1 MTDIK
6 PEILET
12 LQKIN
17 EKYSA
22 QGQDAGAF
30 LKGFS
35 HIKPVTYW
43 DYIEVDTLLSLQ
55 RPRTDFPDET
65 IFIMY
70 HQVTE
75 LLLKLIVHELK
86 QVTDSDKTDATFF
99 KIKMERVN
107 RYAGVLTQSFSV
119 MREGMDYDQYNEF
132 RLTLAPASGLQ
143 SNQFRVVEILC
154 TDLPLLVN
162 SRMKGKMKADA
173 NVDELFVELYWK
185 DAGLD
190 RKTGKKTQTLRN
202 FEEKYQ
208 DELKG
213 LAMRMKSKNL
223 LQRFKAIEE
232 KSAGHEELKKA
243 LKDFDHTYNVV
254 WPLAHLKTAEY
265 YLNFKGEVKP
275 ATGGSDWQKYLHPS
289 FQRRIFFPEL
299 WSEEELKNW
308 GNVEGAVL

>member
-1 MTDIK
+1 MDEIK
-6 PEILET
+6 PELLET
-12 LQKIN
+12 LRKIN
-17 EKYSA
+17 EKYAA

-35 HIKPVTYW
+35 HIRPVTYW

-55 RPRTDFPDET
+55 RPRTDFPDEP

-86 QVTDSDKTDATFF
+86 QVTDAEKTSAEFF
-99 KIKMERVN
+99 RIKMERVN

-119 MREGMDYDQYNEF
+119 MREGMDYEQYNEF
-132 RLTLAPASGLQ
+132 RLTLAPASGFQ
-143 SNQFRVVEILC
+143 SNQFRVAEILC
-154 TDLPLLVN
+154 TDLHHLVN
-162 SRMKGKMKADA
+162 ARMKGKIKEEATI
-173 NVDELFVELYWK
+173 DELFEELYWK
-185 DAGLD
+185 EAGLD
-190 RKTGKKTQTLRN
+190 RKTGKKSQMLRL

-213 LAMRMKSKNL
+213 LAARMKTKNL
-223 LQRFKAIEE
+223 LQKFKALGKETP
-232 KSAGHEELKKA
+232 GHAELKEA
-243 LKDFDHTYNVV
+243 LKAFDHTYNVV

-265 YLNFKGEVKP
+265 YLNFKGEMKA
-275 ATGGSDWQKYLHPS
+275 ATGGSEWQKYLHPS

-299 WSEEELKNW
+299 WSEDELKNW
-308 GNVEGAVL
+308 GNF

>member
-1 MTDIK
+1 MEIK
-6 PEILET
+6 PEIIET
-12 LQKIN
+12 LRKIN
-17 EKYSA
+17 EKYAA
-22 QGQDAGAF
+22 QGQDSGAF

-35 HIKPVTYW
+35 HIRPVTYW

-75 LLLKLIVHELK
+75 LLLKLIVHELE
-86 QVTDSDKTDATFF
+86 QVTDAEKTDAAFF

-132 RLTLAPASGLQ
+132 RLALAPASGFQ
-143 SNQFRVVEILC
+143 SNQFRVAEILC
-154 TDLPLLVN
+154 TDLHNLLN
-162 SRMKGKMKADA
+162 ARSKGKMKADA
-173 NVDELFVELYWK
+173 TIDELFEELYWK
-185 DAGLD
+185 EAGFD
-190 RKTGKKTQTLRN
+190 RKTGKKSQMLHL

-213 LAMRMKSKNL
+213 LAGRMKSKNL
-223 LQRFKAIEE
+223 LRRFMEVEE
-232 KSAGHEELKKA
+232 KSPGHAELKEA
-243 LKDFDHTYNVV
+243 LKAFDHTYNVV

-265 YLNFKGEVKP
+265 YLNFKGEVKT
-275 ATGGSDWQKYLHPS
+275 ATGGSDWQKYLHPA
-289 FQRRIFFPEL
+289 FQRRIFFPGL

-308 GNVEGAVL
+308 GNF